1 MNRLL
6 VLRYGV
12 SGNLEFFIAFLYAIC
27 FVASFVALEPFARGP
42 LSRRSG
48 GLRKRLLLPN
58 SA

>member
-6 VLRYGV
+6 VLRYGL
-12 SGNLEFFIAFLYAIC
+12 SGNLEFFITFLYAIC
-27 FVASFVALEPFARGP
+27 LVASFVVLEPFAWGP

-48 GLRKRLLLPN
+48 GLRKRLPLPN